1 MASPLLVRETLEST
15 GQVLPAQCSPASH
28 ELLAVAQ
35 IQLQRFL
42 LSGGTCG
49 KHALDLLTHHPIFA
63 FGACIHS
70 RHVRLRRLS
79 ECSMWRIRVA
89 LVCTTHAFVC
99 DYCSSM

>member
-1 MASPLLVRETLEST
+1 VQGGVGGVAS
-15 GQVLPAQCSPASH
+15 QVLPAQCSPASH

-79 ECSMWRIRVA
+79 ECSDAQFFSSTLAYLDIHSM
-89 LVCTTHAFVC
+89 HA
-99 DYCSSM
+99 